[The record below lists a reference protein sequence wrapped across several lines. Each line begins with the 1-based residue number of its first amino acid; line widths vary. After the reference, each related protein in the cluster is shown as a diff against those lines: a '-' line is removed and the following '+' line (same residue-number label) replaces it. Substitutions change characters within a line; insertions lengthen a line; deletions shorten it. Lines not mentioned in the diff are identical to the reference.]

1 VPASEAKVTNGL
13 ILLALIALL
22 GAFVWT
28 RMSRRLGAGVT
39 WRTWVTTVTVLVLLI
54 LALWAYNT
62 HR

>member
-1 VPASEAKVTNGL
+1 MVTNGL
-13 ILLALIALL
+13 ILLALIAVL

-28 RMSRRLGAGVT
+28 RMARRAGMGVT
-39 WRTWVTTVTVLVLLI
+39 WRTWLTAITVLVLLI

>member
-1 VPASEAKVTNGL
+1 MTNGL

-28 RMSRRLGAGVT
+28 RMSRRAGVPVT
-39 WRTWVTTVTVLVLLI
+39 WRTWLTAVTVFVLLI

>member
-1 VPASEAKVTNGL
+1 MVTNGL

-22 GAFVWT
+22 GAYVWT
-28 RMSRRLGAGVT
+28 RMSRRAGLAVT
-39 WRTWVTTVTVLVLLI
+39 WRTWIIAVTVFVLLI

>member
-1 VPASEAKVTNGL
+1 MTNGL

-28 RMSRRLGAGVT
+28 RMSRRAGLSVT
-39 WRTWVTTVTVLVLLI
+39 WRTWLIAVTVFVLLI